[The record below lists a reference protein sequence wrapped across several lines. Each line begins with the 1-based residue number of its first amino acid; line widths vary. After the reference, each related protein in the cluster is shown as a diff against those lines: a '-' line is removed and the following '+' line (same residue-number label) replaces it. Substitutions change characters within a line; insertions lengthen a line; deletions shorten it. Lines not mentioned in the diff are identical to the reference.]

1 MAAILVSGLINIETT
16 LKVEGFP
23 LPYFAVTYPFFGV
36 NTSVSGVGFNLARAL
51 TTLGDRVSLLSL
63 IGRDLAGEQ
72 VRAVLRH
79 SAIADPHI
87 LAQVEHCAQSVIL
100 YEPSGRR
107 QIHVDL
113 KDLQEQIYPAEHFDA
128 AAAGCDLLALCNIN
142 FSRTLLARAKA
153 LGKPVAC
160 DVHALSHLE
169 DDYNA
174 DFMAASDILFMSH
187 EALPVSPEDFAAQ
200 VLRRYPARIV
210 VIGLG
215 DEGALLAVRQDGFM
229 GRFPAV
235 RTRAVVNTLGAGDA
249 LFSAFLHSYAAG
261 ADPYLALRKAIVFAS
276 YKIGAT
282 SASDGF
288 LDEAGLADWWKRVNH
303 GMAGG

>member
-23 LPYFAVTYPFFGV
+23 LPYFPVTYPFFGV
-36 NTSVSGVGFNLARAL
+36 NSAVSGVGFNLARAL
-51 TTLGDRVSLLSL
+51 TRLGDRVTFLSL

-72 VRAVLRH
+72 VRAVLRQD
-79 SAIADPHI
+79 AIADEHI
-87 LAQVEHCAQSVIL
+87 LTGVEQTAQSVIL

-113 KDLQEQIYPAEHFDA
+113 KDLQEQVYPEPIFEQ

-142 FSRTLLARAKA
+142 FSRPLLTRAKA

-160 DVHALSHLE
+160 DVHALGHLE
-169 DDYNA
+169 DDYNQ
-174 DFMAASDILFMSH
+174 DFMEAANILFLSH
-187 EALPVSPEDFAAQ
+187 ESLPCPPEEFAQ
-200 VLRRYPARIV
+200 QLLWRYPAEVV

-215 DEGALLAVRQDGFM
+215 GQGALLAVRRTGFM
-229 GRFPAV
+229 GRFPAE
-235 RTRAVVNTLGAGDA
+235 RTRGVVNTIGAGDA
-249 LFSAFLHSYAAG
+249 LFSAFLHCYAAG
-261 ADPYLALRKAIVFAS
+261 AEPALALRKAIVFAS

-282 SASDGF
+282 SAADGF
-288 LDEAGLADWWKRVNH
+288 LDEAGLAEWWKRVNH
-303 GMAGG
+303 GFSGG

>member
-1 MAAILVSGLINIETT
+1 MAAILVSGLINMETT

-23 LPYFAVTYPFFGV
+23 LPYFPVTYPFFGV

-51 TTLGDRVSLLSL
+51 TTLGDRVNLLGL

-72 VRAVLRH
+72 VRVVLQRC
-79 SAIADPHI
+79 AIADRYV
-87 LAQVEHCAQSVIL
+87 LARVEQTAQSVIL
-100 YEPSGRR
+100 YDPSGRR

-113 KDLQEQIYPAEHFDA
+113 KDLQDQVYPYAAFDE

-142 FSRTLLARAKA
+142 FSRALLARAKA
-153 LGKPVAC
+153 LGVPVAC
-160 DVHALSHLE
+160 DVHALSRLE

-174 DFMAASDILFMSH
+174 DFMAAADILFMSH
-187 EALPVSPEDFAAQ
+187 EALPASPEDFAHQVMERYPAQ
-200 VLRRYPARIV
+200 VL

-215 DEGALLAVRQDGFM
+215 GEGALLAVRQDGFL

-235 RTRAVVNTLGAGDA
+235 RTRGVVNAIGAGDA
-249 LFSAFLHSYAAG
+249 LFSAFLHCYAAG
-261 ADPYLALRKAIVFAS
+261 ADPTLALRKAIVFAS
-276 YKIGAT
+276 YKIGAA

-288 LDEAGLADWWKRVNH
+288 LDDAELAEWWRRVNH
-303 GMAGG
+303 GLSGG